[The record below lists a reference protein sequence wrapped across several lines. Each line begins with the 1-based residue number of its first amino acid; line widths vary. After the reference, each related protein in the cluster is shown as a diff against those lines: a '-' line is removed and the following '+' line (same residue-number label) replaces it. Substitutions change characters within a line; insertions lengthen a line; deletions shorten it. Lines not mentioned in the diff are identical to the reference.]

1 MRAIDRIGN
10 IIIKTTHSLRGLN
23 AALHAATNVARIQA
37 IYFKPNSRS
46 FKKVY
51 RGHRLRA

>member
-10 IIIKTTHSLRGLN
+10 MIIKATDKTQGLN
-23 AALHAATNVARIQA
+23 AALRMATNIAKVQV

-51 RGHRLRA
+51 RGHRLKA